1 MATSFSLI
9 YEKFTEMISDSTL
22 ALLPD
27 DDLKEILYQYLDRA
41 KTLEFKQCKADLG
54 SINTPSKFTQ
64 SFNGDGV
71 TTDFVINTPSVENS
85 ILIAKVNDEDIVDYT
100 YDNATNTFHFIIPP
114 TAGTDN
120 VVLGWEFAGEFVADL
135 TSEEIWIL
143 ACGMLIGWIEPKIK
157 EEKLMK
163 ETIGSKDIKK
173 TSHANQLDK
182 LMRLEEL
189 TRARL
194 KRYINSYT
202 FNKFEGLS

>member
-1 MATSFSLI
+1 MAASFSLI

-41 KTLEFKQCKADLG
+41 KTLEFKQCKADLS

-100 YDNATNTFHFIIPP
+100 YDDATNTFHFVTPP

-135 TSEEIWIL
+135 TGEEIWIL
-143 ACGMLIGWIEPKIK
+143 ACGMLIGWLEPKIK